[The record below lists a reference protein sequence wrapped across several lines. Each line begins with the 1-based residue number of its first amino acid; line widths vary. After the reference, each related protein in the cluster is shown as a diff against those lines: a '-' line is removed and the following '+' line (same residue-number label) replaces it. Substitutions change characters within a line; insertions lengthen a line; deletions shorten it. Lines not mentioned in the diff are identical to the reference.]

1 MSLQPYGFPR
11 DMMGRRWR
19 SRTPITKEDEE
30 EKSAQRHARR
40 LASQLRAHLAR
51 VNASELFSSI
61 QHSTF
66 GRHAAKLQLM
76 ALKCTSPGPPLDIIL
91 NWIALPTHRAALSA
105 LFCGDFFLARYAANY
120 FANGLVPQNASLQ
133 RELASVGLEADRVC
147 LHCWKVHNK
156 VSLEDEAHVLLD
168 CTCYSQC
175 RSTFVACLDETNQ
188 ALLCGLAPSI
198 EKLVA
203 IFGSHEAAVWQS
215 FASFCSRIRQLRRS
229 LRADFQQK
237 QRFIEKNSFHSRR
250 KEWMQQGRFVCRHGV
265 FWKKHTGT
273 MCKCMAA
280 DADWKGAAYMPF
292 LDMETKA
299 VVVKPFQEASLRRI
313 GQIRAELRRRQW

>member
-1 MSLQPYGFPR
+1 
-11 DMMGRRWR
+11 
-19 SRTPITKEDEE
+19 
-30 EKSAQRHARR
+30 
-40 LASQLRAHLAR
+40 
-51 VNASELFSSI
+51 
-61 QHSTF
+61 
-66 GRHAAKLQLM
+66 M
-76 ALKCTSPGPPLDIIL
+76 AC
-91 NWIALPTHRAALSA
+91 
-105 LFCGDFFLARYAANY
+105 F
-120 FANGLVPQNASLQ
+120 
-133 RELASVGLEADRVC
+133 
-147 LHCWKVHNK
+147 
-156 VSLEDEAHVLLD
+156 
-168 CTCYSQC
+168 
-175 RSTFVACLDETNQ
+175 DETNQ

-237 QRFIEKNSFHSRR
+237 QRFIERNSFHSRR